1 MSPIGDDQKGVA
13 ISGNEVC
20 CVVVS
25 FNTKALTLRCLA
37 AFREA
42 ACVVSEVCVVDNASS
57 DETVSLLMDSA
68 YWNDLE
74 QIRKKNTPVLS
85 VISLSQNIG
94 FGPANNMG
102 VGSTTSPFVA
112 LVNSDAFVFPGAL
125 QTLRD
130 YLLANPKV
138 GVVGPRLL
146 NSDGSMQESR
156 FPFPNP
162 ARAWAENLGLAGI
175 MKWINRESGLS
186 QGPVEW
192 LSGACLMFRREVWE
206 RVAGFD
212 ESFFLYSEETDLQ
225 RRVRL
230 SGWEVHWVPEAVVTH
245 LGGSS
250 GVGMREAVREYFF
263 EGIDRYFLKHYGRW
277 GAVSLRAATATGA
290 ALRWV
295 RSVLGGRGQRHELY
309 WILKRQLSR
318 KFPEMRAVD
327 LCHMSEP

>member
-1 MSPIGDDQKGVA
+1 MDNK
-13 ISGNEVC
+13 VC

-42 ACVVSEVCVVDNASS
+42 ACVVSEICVVDNASS
-57 DETVSLLMDSA
+57 DGTASTLTDDSYGKSLETGG
-68 YWNDLE
+68 
-74 QIRKKNTPVLS
+74 KKNIPALS
-85 VISLSQNIG
+85 VIGLSKNIG
-94 FGPANNMG
+94 FGPANNRG
-102 VGSTTSPFVA
+102 VSSTMSPFVA

-125 QTLRD
+125 MTLRD

-146 NSDGSMQESR
+146 NVDGSMQESR

-162 ARAWAENLGLAGI
+162 VRAWAENLGLGTI
-175 MKWINRESGLS
+175 VKRIHCDGGLS

-192 LSGACLMFRREVWE
+192 LSGACLMLRREVWE
-206 RVAGFD
+206 RVGGFD

-230 SGWEVHWVPEAVVTH
+230 AGWEVHWVPEAVVTH

-250 GVGMREAVREYFF
+250 GVGMREAVREHFF
-263 EGIDRYFLKHYGRW
+263 EGVDRYFLKHYGRR

-295 RSVLGGRGQRHELY
+295 RSALGGRGQRKELY
-309 WILKRQLSR
+309 WLLKRQLSR
-318 KFPEMRAVD
+318 KFPEMRQIN
-327 LCHMSEP
+327 LCHNIERGMVR